1 MVPCSLLPL
10 SSPNNNYGSNYKGL
24 LRFVCVPNTIL
35 SVFVGHLV
43 NNPESGITIVVIV
56 TVVVIIIPKSL
67 LITTIWWC
75 SLQLFSATSQDEA
88 RGLKNQLQKPPVQ
101 FHKIIPTI
109 PIGLFHWTFLK
120 DRELYEVLPFQA
132 HSAII
137 CDKYQVYLHFRG
149 EQLNNER
156 KDHSLRSQSQGVVSW
171 VTDCH
176 LTLFH
181 QCDSPYFCSVSLTG
195 HN

>member
-67 LITTIWWC
+67 LITTI
-75 SLQLFSATSQDEA
+75 
-88 RGLKNQLQKPPVQ
+88 
-101 FHKIIPTI
+101 
-109 PIGLFHWTFLK
+109 
-120 DRELYEVLPFQA
+120 
-132 HSAII
+132 
-137 CDKYQVYLHFRG
+137 
-149 EQLNNER
+149 
-156 KDHSLRSQSQGVVSW
+156 
-171 VTDCH
+171 
-176 LTLFH
+176 
-181 QCDSPYFCSVSLTG
+181 
-195 HN
+195 